1 MNIIFKHIKISN
13 FMSFGYAELDLDN
26 QGFVRIDGINNSLI
40 DGATSNGAGKTSCFE
55 AIMWCLQGETI
66 RKSKQVTNINGDDG
80 AYVELDFTADGTDY
94 KLIRTKDHSKY
105 KTNLKIF
112 INGEDKSGKGIR
124 DSEQYLTQYLPEL
137 SAQMISSVIIL
148 GQGLPMRFT
157 NNTPA
162 GRKEVLESL
171 SQSDFMIE
179 DLKAKLLKRKSVLQ
193 DTLNNLNLEQ
203 ARCQTEKNLIQNII
217 TQTEH
222 QLKNLV
228 VPDVK
233 KLAEIQINIDNLNR
247 VLSENEAQQGIYE
260 QTLYTLMNKSREYQD
275 AKLAE
280 IKAIPNDNELN
291 AKEYSLSNEIKIY
304 RNIIAEKEKVTDVCP
319 TCGQKIEG
327 VVIPDTSQEKIKCE
341 ALCAE
346 LANVKNEHIKF
357 NNSVDKLR
365 KDIDEKYSKLNKEND
380 ENISKIKD
388 LIKLYQKEIAE
399 VSLNLSE
406 LKAKE
411 QSISYAIDT
420 YENNKVEFENRIT
433 EKTNR
438 LNELTSNELHNQ
450 NEIDLIKQKI
460 DIDNKIDIAL
470 KRDFRG
476 YLLTN
481 VIEFINTKVN
491 YYCNYFIENGNIKF
505 IQSGNA
511 INVIFNGKDYEC
523 LSGGE
528 RQKIDII
535 IQLALRDMMCTFMNF
550 SSNILVLDEITD
562 FMDNQGSN
570 KLINTIS
577 SLIQDVSSIFFVT
590 HHTELNL
597 PYDKI
602 ITVIKDKTGIS
613 KLI

>member
-1 MNIIFKHIKISN
+1 
-13 FMSFGYAELDLDN
+13 MSFDYAELDLDN

-66 RKSKQVTNINGDDG
+66 RKSKQVTNINGNDG

-124 DSEQYLTQYLPEL
+124 DSEQYLKQYLPEL

-179 DLKAKLLKRKSVLQ
+179 DLKTKLLKRKSTLQ
-193 DTLNNLNLEQ
+193 DNLNNLNLEQ

-233 KLAEIQINIDNLNR
+233 KLAELQIDIDNLNR
-247 VLSENEAQQGIYE
+247 VLSENEKQKSIYE
-260 QTLYTLMNKSREYQD
+260 QTLYTLINKSREYQD

-291 AKEYSLSNEIKIY
+291 AKEYSLCNEIKIY
-304 RNIIAEKEKVTDVCP
+304 SNIIAEKEKITDVCP

-327 VVIPDTSQEKIKCE
+327 VVIPDTSQEKIKWE

-357 NNSVDKLR
+357 NSTVDRLR
-365 KDIDEKYSKLNKEND
+365 KDIDEKYAKFNKEND

-399 VSLNLSE
+399 ISLNLSE
-406 LKAKE
+406 LRARE

-420 YENNKVEFENRIT
+420 YESNKVEFENRIT

-438 LNELTSNELHNQ
+438 LIELTNNELYNQ

-460 DIDNKIDIAL
+460 DIDNKIDTTL

-481 VIEFINTKVN
+481 VIDFINSRVN
-491 YYCNYFIENGNIKF
+491 YHCKYFIENGDIKF
-505 IQSGNA
+505 TQSGNA
-511 INVIFNGKDYEC
+511 INVIFNDKDYEC

-528 RQKIDII
+528 KQKIDII

-550 SSNILVLDEITD
+550 SSNILVFDEITD
-562 FMDNQGSN
+562 FMDNRGSD
-570 KLINTIS
+570 KLISTIS
-577 SLIQDVSSIFFVT
+577 NLIQDVSSIFFVT

-602 ITVIKDKTGIS
+602 ITVVKDETGMS
-613 KLI
+613 RLT

>member
-1 MNIIFKHIKISN
+1 M
-13 FMSFGYAELDLDN
+13 
-26 QGFVRIDGINNSLI
+26 RIDGINNSLI

-327 VVIPDTSQEKIKCE
+327 VVIPDTSQERIKCE
-341 ALCAE
+341 SLCAE
-346 LANVKNEHIKF
+346 LANVKNAHIKF
-357 NNSVDKLR
+357 SNDVDRLR
-365 KDIDEKYSKLNKEND
+365 KDIDEKYCKLNKEND

-388 LIKLYQKEIAE
+388 LIKIVQKDIAE
-399 VSLNLSE
+399 LSLNLSE
-406 LKAKE
+406 LKAQD
-411 QSISYAIDT
+411 QSISYAVDT
-420 YENNKVEFENRIT
+420 YESSKQELENRLR
-433 EKTNR
+433 EKTQR
-438 LNELTSNELHNQ
+438 LTELTNNELYNQ
-450 NEIDLIKQKI
+450 NDIDLIKQKI
-460 DIDNKIDIAL
+460 DIDNKIDTAL

-481 VIEFINTKVN
+481 VIDFINSKVN
-491 YYCNYFIENGNIKF
+491 YYCKYFIENGNISF
-505 IQSGNA
+505 IQNGNA
-511 INVIFNGKDYEC
+511 INVIFNDKDYEC

>member
-1 MNIIFKHIKISN
+1 
-13 FMSFGYAELDLDN
+13 MSFGYAELDLDN

-217 TQTEH
+217 TQTEQ

-327 VVIPDTSQEKIKCE
+327 VVIPDTSQERIKCE
-341 ALCAE
+341 SLCAE
-346 LANVKNEHIKF
+346 LANVKNAHIKF
-357 NNSVDKLR
+357 SNDVDKLR

-388 LIKLYQKEIAE
+388 LIKIVQKDIAE
-399 VSLNLSE
+399 LSLNLSE

-470 KRDFRG
+470 KRNFRG

-481 VIEFINTKVN
+481 VIDFINSKVN
-491 YYCNYFIENGNIKF
+491 YYCKYFIENGDIKF
-505 IQSGNA
+505 TQSGNA
-511 INVIFNGKDYEC
+511 INVIFNDKDYEC

-590 HHTELNL
+590 HHTIQLFSMMEN
-597 PYDKI
+597 DQ
-602 ITVIKDKTGIS
+602 
-613 KLI
+613 

>member
-1 MNIIFKHIKISN
+1 
-13 FMSFGYAELDLDN
+13 MSFGYAELDLDN

-203 ARCQTEKNLIQNII
+203 ARCQTEKALIQNII

-346 LANVKNEHIKF
+346 LANVKNAHIKF
-357 NNSVDKLR
+357 SNDVDRLR
-365 KDIDEKYSKLNKEND
+365 KDIDEKYCKLNKEND

-388 LIKLYQKEIAE
+388 LIKIVQKDIAE
-399 VSLNLSE
+399 LSLNLSE

-481 VIEFINTKVN
+481 VIDFINSKVN
-491 YYCNYFIENGNIKF
+491 YYCKYFIENGDIKF
-505 IQSGNA
+505 TQSGNA

>member
-1 MNIIFKHIKISN
+1 
-13 FMSFGYAELDLDN
+13 MSFGYAELDLDN

-66 RKSKQVTNINGDDG
+66 RKSKQVTNINGNDG

-203 ARCQTEKNLIQNII
+203 AKCQTEKNLIQNII

-228 VPDVK
+228 VPDIK
-233 KLAEIQINIDNLNR
+233 KLAELQIKIDNLNR
-247 VLSENEAQQGIYE
+247 VLSENEKQQGIYE

-327 VVIPDTSQEKIKCE
+327 VVIPDTSQERIKCE
-341 ALCAE
+341 SLCAE

-388 LIKLYQKEIAE
+388 LIKIGQKDIAE
-399 VSLNLSE
+399 LSLNLSE
-406 LKAKE
+406 LKAQY
-411 QSISYAIDT
+411 QSISYAVDT
-420 YENNKVEFENRIT
+420 YESSKQELENRLR
-433 EKTNR
+433 EKTQR
-438 LNELTSNELHNQ
+438 LTELTNNELYNQ

-460 DIDNKIDIAL
+460 DIDNKIDTAL

-481 VIEFINTKVN
+481 VIEFINSKVN
-491 YYCNYFIENGNIKF
+491 YYCKYFIENGDIKF
-505 IQSGNA
+505 TQSGNA
-511 INVIFNGKDYEC
+511 INVIFNDKDYEC

-562 FMDNQGSN
+562 FMDNRGSD
-570 KLINTIS
+570 KLISTIS
-577 SLIQDVSSIFFVT
+577 NLIQDVSSIFFVT

-602 ITVIKDKTGIS
+602 ITVVKDEAGMSRLT
-613 KLI
+613 

>member
-1 MNIIFKHIKISN
+1 
-13 FMSFGYAELDLDN
+13 MSFGYAELDLDN
-26 QGFVRIDGINNSLI
+26 QGFVRIDGINKSLI

-55 AIMWCLQGETI
+55 AIMWCLQGETV
-66 RKSKQVTNINGDDG
+66 RKSKQVTNINGNDG

-105 KTNLKIF
+105 KTNLKVF

-124 DSEQYLTQYLPEL
+124 DSEQYLKQYLPEL

-179 DLKAKLLKRKSVLQ
+179 DLKTKLLKRKSALQ

-222 QLKNLV
+222 QLKNLI
-228 VPDVK
+228 VPDIK
-233 KLAEIQINIDNLNR
+233 KLAELQIDIDNLNR
-247 VLSENEAQQGIYE
+247 VLSENEKQQSIYE

-304 RNIIAEKEKVTDVCP
+304 KNIIAQKEKVTDVCP

-357 NNSVDKLR
+357 CYTVDRLR
-365 KDIDEKYSKLNKEND
+365 KDIDEKYSKFNKEND
-380 ENISKIKD
+380 ENISRIKD
-388 LIKLYQKEIAE
+388 LIKIGQKDIAE
-399 VSLNLSE
+399 LSLNLSE
-406 LKAKE
+406 LKAQD
-411 QSISYAIDT
+411 QSISYAVDT
-420 YENNKVEFENRIT
+420 YESSKQELENRLH
-433 EKTNR
+433 EKTQR
-438 LNELTSNELHNQ
+438 LIELTNNELYNQ
-450 NEIDLIKQKI
+450 NEIDLITQKI
-460 DIDNKIDIAL
+460 DIDNKIDTAL

-481 VIEFINTKVN
+481 VIDFINSKVN
-491 YYCNYFIENGNIKF
+491 YYCKYFIENGDIKF
-505 IQSGNA
+505 TQSGNA
-511 INVIFNGKDYEC
+511 INVIFNDKDYEC

-562 FMDNQGSN
+562 FMDNRGSD
-570 KLINTIS
+570 KLISTIS
-577 SLIQDVSSIFFVT
+577 NLIQDVSSIFFVT

-602 ITVIKDKTGIS
+602 ITVVKDETGMS
-613 KLI
+613 RLT

>member
-1 MNIIFKHIKISN
+1 
-13 FMSFGYAELDLDN
+13 MSFGYAELDLDN
-26 QGFVRIDGINNSLI
+26 QGFVRIDGINNSLV

-203 ARCQTEKNLIQNII
+203 AKCQTEKNLIQNII
-217 TQTEH
+217 TQTEQ

-228 VPDVK
+228 IPDIK
-233 KLAEIQINIDNLNR
+233 KLAELQINIDNLNR
-247 VLSENEAQQGIYE
+247 VLSENEKQQGIYE

-327 VVIPDTSQEKIKCE
+327 VVIPDTSQERIKCE
-341 ALCAE
+341 SLCAE

-388 LIKLYQKEIAE
+388 LIKIGQKDIAE
-399 VSLNLSE
+399 LSLNLSE

-481 VIEFINTKVN
+481 VIDFINSKVN
-491 YYCNYFIENGNIKF
+491 YYCKYFIENGDIKF
-505 IQSGNA
+505 TQSGNA
-511 INVIFNGKDYEC
+511 INVIFNDKDYEC

>member
-26 QGFVRIDGINNSLI
+26 QGFVRIDGINNSLV

-66 RKSKQVTNINGDDG
+66 RKSKQVTNINGNDG

-203 ARCQTEKNLIQNII
+203 AKCQTEKNLIQNII

-304 RNIIAEKEKVTDVCP
+304 RNIIAEKEKVTDICP

-327 VVIPDTSQEKIKCE
+327 VVIPDTSQERIKCE
-341 ALCAE
+341 SLCAE

-438 LNELTSNELHNQ
+438 LNELTSNELYNQ

-481 VIEFINTKVN
+481 VIDFINSKVN
-491 YYCNYFIENGNIKF
+491 YYCKYFIENGDIKF
-505 IQSGNA
+505 TQSGNA
-511 INVIFNGKDYEC
+511 INVIFNDKDYEC

>member
-1 MNIIFKHIKISN
+1 
-13 FMSFGYAELDLDN
+13 MSFGYAELDLDN

-304 RNIIAEKEKVTDVCP
+304 RNIIAEKEKVTDICP

-327 VVIPDTSQEKIKCE
+327 VVIPDTSQERIKCE
-341 ALCAE
+341 SLCAE

-481 VIEFINTKVN
+481 VIDFINSKVN
-491 YYCNYFIENGNIKF
+491 YYCKYFIENGDIKF
-505 IQSGNA
+505 TQSGNA
-511 INVIFNGKDYEC
+511 INVIFNDKDYEC

>member
-1 MNIIFKHIKISN
+1 
-13 FMSFGYAELDLDN
+13 MSFGYAELDLDN

-438 LNELTSNELHNQ
+438 FNELTSNELHNQ

-481 VIEFINTKVN
+481 VIEFINSKVN
-491 YYCNYFIENGNIKF
+491 YYCKYFIENGDIKF
-505 IQSGNA
+505 TQSGNA
-511 INVIFNGKDYEC
+511 INVIFNDKDYEC

>member
-1 MNIIFKHIKISN
+1 
-13 FMSFGYAELDLDN
+13 MSFGYAELDLDN

-66 RKSKQVTNINGDDG
+66 RKSKQVTNINGNDG

-438 LNELTSNELHNQ
+438 LNELTSNELYNQ

-481 VIEFINTKVN
+481 VIEFINSKVN
-491 YYCNYFIENGNIKF
+491 YYCKYFIENGDIKF
-505 IQSGNA
+505 TQSGNA

>member
-1 MNIIFKHIKISN
+1 
-13 FMSFGYAELDLDN
+13 MSFGYAELDLDN

-217 TQTEH
+217 TQTEQ

-327 VVIPDTSQEKIKCE
+327 VVIPDTSQERIKCE
-341 ALCAE
+341 SLCAE
-346 LANVKNEHIKF
+346 LANVKNAHIKF
-357 NNSVDKLR
+357 SNDIDKLR

-388 LIKLYQKEIAE
+388 LIKIVQKDIAE
-399 VSLNLSE
+399 LSLNLSE

-491 YYCNYFIENGNIKF
+491 YYCKYFIENGDIKF
-505 IQSGNA
+505 TQSGNA
-511 INVIFNGKDYEC
+511 INVIFNDKDYEC

>member
-1 MNIIFKHIKISN
+1 
-13 FMSFGYAELDLDN
+13 
-26 QGFVRIDGINNSLI
+26 
-40 DGATSNGAGKTSCFE
+40 
-55 AIMWCLQGETI
+55 
-66 RKSKQVTNINGDDG
+66 
-80 AYVELDFTADGTDY
+80 
-94 KLIRTKDHSKY
+94 
-105 KTNLKIF
+105 
-112 INGEDKSGKGIR
+112 
-124 DSEQYLTQYLPEL
+124 
-137 SAQMISSVIIL
+137 
-148 GQGLPMRFT
+148 
-157 NNTPA
+157 
-162 GRKEVLESL
+162 
-171 SQSDFMIE
+171 
-179 DLKAKLLKRKSVLQ
+179 
-193 DTLNNLNLEQ
+193 
-203 ARCQTEKNLIQNII
+203 
-217 TQTEH
+217 
-222 QLKNLV
+222 
-228 VPDVK
+228 
-233 KLAEIQINIDNLNR
+233 
-247 VLSENEAQQGIYE
+247 
-260 QTLYTLMNKSREYQD
+260 MNKSREYQD

-327 VVIPDTSQEKIKCE
+327 VVIPDTSQERIKCE
-341 ALCAE
+341 SLCAE
-346 LANVKNEHIKF
+346 LANVKNAHIKF
-357 NNSVDKLR
+357 SNDVDKLR

-388 LIKLYQKEIAE
+388 LIKISQKDIAE
-399 VSLNLSE
+399 LSLNLSE

-481 VIEFINTKVN
+481 VIDFINSKVN
-491 YYCNYFIENGNIKF
+491 YYCKYFIENGNISF
-505 IQSGNA
+505 IQNGNA
-511 INVIFNGKDYEC
+511 INVIFNDKDYEC

>member
-1 MNIIFKHIKISN
+1 
-13 FMSFGYAELDLDN
+13 MSFGYAELDLDN

-304 RNIIAEKEKVTDVCP
+304 RNIIAEKEKVTDICP

-341 ALCAE
+341 SLCAE

-481 VIEFINTKVN
+481 VIDFINSKVN
-491 YYCNYFIENGNIKF
+491 YYCKYFIENGDIKF
-505 IQSGNA
+505 TQSGNA
-511 INVIFNGKDYEC
+511 INVIFNDKDYEC

-562 FMDNQGSN
+562 FMDNRGSD
-570 KLINTIS
+570 KLISTIS
-577 SLIQDVSSIFFVT
+577 NLIQDVSSIFFVT

-602 ITVIKDKTGIS
+602 ITVVKDEMGMSRLT
-613 KLI
+613 

>member
-1 MNIIFKHIKISN
+1 
-13 FMSFGYAELDLDN
+13 MSFGYAELDLDN

-179 DLKAKLLKRKSVLQ
+179 DLKTKLLKRKSVLQ

-438 LNELTSNELHNQ
+438 FNELTSNELHNQ

-481 VIEFINTKVN
+481 VIEFINSKVN
-491 YYCNYFIENGNIKF
+491 YYCKYFIENGDIKF
-505 IQSGNA
+505 TQSGNA

>member
-1 MNIIFKHIKISN
+1 
-13 FMSFGYAELDLDN
+13 MSFGYAELDLDN

-319 TCGQKIEG
+319 TCGQKIKG

-346 LANVKNEHIKF
+346 LANVKNAHIKF
-357 NNSVDKLR
+357 SNDVDRLR

-481 VIEFINTKVN
+481 VIDFINSKVN
-491 YYCNYFIENGNIKF
+491 YYCKYFIENGDIKF
-505 IQSGNA
+505 TQSGNA
-511 INVIFNGKDYEC
+511 INVIFNDKDYEC

>member
-1 MNIIFKHIKISN
+1 
-13 FMSFGYAELDLDN
+13 MSFGYAELDLDN

-203 ARCQTEKNLIQNII
+203 AKCQTEKNLIQNII
-217 TQTEH
+217 TQTEQ

-228 VPDVK
+228 VPDIK
-233 KLAEIQINIDNLNR
+233 KLAELQIKIDNLNR
-247 VLSENEAQQGIYE
+247 VLSENEKQQSIYE

-327 VVIPDTSQEKIKCE
+327 VVIPDTSQERIKCE
-341 ALCAE
+341 SLCAE
-346 LANVKNEHIKF
+346 LANVKNAHIKF
-357 NNSVDKLR
+357 SNDVDKLR

-388 LIKLYQKEIAE
+388 LIKISQKDIAE
-399 VSLNLSE
+399 LSLNLSE

-481 VIEFINTKVN
+481 VIDFINSKVN
-491 YYCNYFIENGNIKF
+491 YYCKYFIENGNISF
-505 IQSGNA
+505 IQNGNA
-511 INVIFNGKDYEC
+511 INVIFNDKDYEC

>member
-1 MNIIFKHIKISN
+1 
-13 FMSFGYAELDLDN
+13 MSFGYAELDLDN

-304 RNIIAEKEKVTDVCP
+304 RNIIAEKEKVTDICP

-481 VIEFINTKVN
+481 VIDFINSKVN
-491 YYCNYFIENGNIKF
+491 YYCKYFIENGDIKF

>member
-1 MNIIFKHIKISN
+1 MNILFKHIKISN
-13 FMSFGYAELDLDN
+13 FMSFDYAEMDLND
-26 QGFVRIDGINNSLI
+26 QGFVRIDGINNSSV

-66 RKSKQVTNINGDDG
+66 RKSKQITNISGNDG
-80 AYVELDFTADGTDY
+80 AYVELDFAVDGTDY

-124 DSEQYLTQYLPEL
+124 DSEQYLKEYLPEL
-137 SAQMISSVIIL
+137 SVQLISSVIIL

-171 SQSDFMIE
+171 SQSDFMIA
-179 DLKAKLLKRKSVLQ
+179 DLKDKLLKRKSTLQ
-193 DTLNNLNLEQ
+193 DALNSLNLEQ
-203 ARCQTEKNLIQNII
+203 ARCQTEKNLIQNIL

-228 VPDVK
+228 IPDIK
-233 KLAEIQINIDNLNR
+233 KLAEIQANIDNLNK
-247 VLSENEAQQGIYE
+247 VLSENEKQQGIYE
-260 QTLYTLMNKSREYQD
+260 QTLYTLMDKSKEYQD

-280 IKAIPNDNELN
+280 IKGIPNDNELN
-291 AKEYSLSNEIKIY
+291 AKEYSLCNEIKLY
-304 RNIIAEKEKVTDVCP
+304 RNIIAEKEKVTGVCP

-327 VVIPDTSQEKIKCE
+327 VVIPDTSQERTKCE
-341 ALCAE
+341 ALCLE

-357 NNSVDKLR
+357 TSTVDRLR
-365 KDIDEKYSKLNKEND
+365 KDIDEKYFKLNKEND

-388 LIKLYQKEIAE
+388 LIKLSQKEIAE
-399 VSLNLSE
+399 SSLNLSE
-406 LKAKE
+406 LKARK
-411 QSISYAIDT
+411 QAISYAVDT
-420 YENNKVEFENRIT
+420 YESSKQELENRLR
-433 EKTNR
+433 EKTQR
-438 LNELTSNELHNQ
+438 LTELTNNELYNQ
-450 NEIDLIKQKI
+450 NEIDSIKQKI

-470 KRDFRG
+470 KRDFRS

-481 VIEFINTKVN
+481 VIDFINSKVN
-491 YYCNYFIENGNIKF
+491 YYCKYFIENGDIKF
-505 IQSGNA
+505 TQSGNA
-511 INVIFNGKDYEC
+511 INVIFNDKDYEC

-535 IQLALRDMMCTFMNF
+535 VQLALRDMMCTFLNF

-577 SLIQDVSSIFFVT
+577 NLIQDVSSVFFVT

-602 ITVIKDKTGIS
+602 ITVVKDEAGMSRLT
-613 KLI
+613 

>member
-481 VIEFINTKVN
+481 VIDFINSKVN
-491 YYCNYFIENGNIKF
+491 YYCKYFIENGDIKF
-505 IQSGNA
+505 TQSGNA
-511 INVIFNGKDYEC
+511 INVIFNDKDYEC

-550 SSNILVLDEITD
+550 SSNIVVLDEITD

-590 HHTELNL
+590 HHTEVNL
-597 PYDKI
+597 AYDKI

>member
-1 MNIIFKHIKISN
+1 
-13 FMSFGYAELDLDN
+13 MSFGYAELDLDN

-217 TQTEH
+217 TQTEQ

-247 VLSENEAQQGIYE
+247 VLSENEKQKDIYE

-304 RNIIAEKEKVTDVCP
+304 RNIIVEKEKVTDVCP

-346 LANVKNEHIKF
+346 LANVKNAHIKF
-357 NNSVDKLR
+357 SNDVDKLR

-481 VIEFINTKVN
+481 VIDFINSKVN
-491 YYCNYFIENGNIKF
+491 YYCKYFIENGDIKF
-505 IQSGNA
+505 TQSGNA
-511 INVIFNGKDYEC
+511 INVIFNDKDYEC

>member
-1 MNIIFKHIKISN
+1 
-13 FMSFGYAELDLDN
+13 MSFGYAELDLDN

-203 ARCQTEKNLIQNII
+203 AKCQTEKNLIQNII
-217 TQTEH
+217 TQTEQ

-327 VVIPDTSQEKIKCE
+327 VVIPDTSQERIKCE
-341 ALCAE
+341 SLCAE
-346 LANVKNEHIKF
+346 LANVKNAHIKF
-357 NNSVDKLR
+357 SNDVDRLR
-365 KDIDEKYSKLNKEND
+365 KDIDEKYFKLNKEND

-481 VIEFINTKVN
+481 IIDFINSKVN
-491 YYCNYFIENGNIKF
+491 YYCKYFIENGNISF
-505 IQSGNA
+505 IQNGNA

>member
-1 MNIIFKHIKISN
+1 
-13 FMSFGYAELDLDN
+13 MSFGYAELDLDN

-327 VVIPDTSQEKIKCE
+327 VVIPDTSQERIKCE
-341 ALCAE
+341 SLCAE
-346 LANVKNEHIKF
+346 LANVKNAHIKF
-357 NNSVDKLR
+357 SNDVDKLR
-365 KDIDEKYSKLNKEND
+365 KNIEKKYSKLNKEND

-388 LIKLYQKEIAE
+388 LIKLYQKEITE

-481 VIEFINTKVN
+481 VIDFINSKVN
-491 YYCNYFIENGNIKF
+491 YYCKYFIENGDIKF
-505 IQSGNA
+505 TQSGNA
-511 INVIFNGKDYEC
+511 INVIFNDKDYEC

>member
-222 QLKNLV
+222 QLKNLI

-481 VIEFINTKVN
+481 VIDFINSKVN
-491 YYCNYFIENGNIKF
+491 YYCKYFIENGDIKF
-505 IQSGNA
+505 TQSGNA
-511 INVIFNGKDYEC
+511 INVIFNDKDYEC

>member
-1 MNIIFKHIKISN
+1 
-13 FMSFGYAELDLDN
+13 MSFGYAELDLDN
-26 QGFVRIDGINNSLI
+26 QGFVRIDGINNSLV

-66 RKSKQVTNINGDDG
+66 RKSKQVTNINGNDG

-203 ARCQTEKNLIQNII
+203 AKCQTEKNLIQNII

-304 RNIIAEKEKVTDVCP
+304 RNIIAEKEKVTDICP

-327 VVIPDTSQEKIKCE
+327 VVIPDTSQERIKCE
-341 ALCAE
+341 SLCAE

-438 LNELTSNELHNQ
+438 LNELTSNELYNQ

-481 VIEFINTKVN
+481 VIDFINSKVN
-491 YYCNYFIENGNIKF
+491 YYCKYFIENGDIKF
-505 IQSGNA
+505 TQSGNA
-511 INVIFNGKDYEC
+511 INVIFNDKDYEC

>member
-1 MNIIFKHIKISN
+1 
-13 FMSFGYAELDLDN
+13 MSFGYAELDLDN

-193 DTLNNLNLEQ
+193 DALNNLNLEQ

-327 VVIPDTSQEKIKCE
+327 VVIPDTSQERIKCE
-341 ALCAE
+341 SLCAE

-460 DIDNKIDIAL
+460 DIDNRIDIAL

-481 VIEFINTKVN
+481 VIDFINSKVN
-491 YYCNYFIENGNIKF
+491 YYCKYFIENGDIKF
-505 IQSGNA
+505 TQSGNA
-511 INVIFNGKDYEC
+511 INVIFNDKDYEC

-535 IQLALRDMMCTFMNF
+535 IQLALRDMMCTLMNF

>member
-1 MNIIFKHIKISN
+1 
-13 FMSFGYAELDLDN
+13 MSFGYAELDLDN

-365 KDIDEKYSKLNKEND
+365 KDIDEKYFKLNKEND

-420 YENNKVEFENRIT
+420 YENNKVEFENRII

-481 VIEFINTKVN
+481 VIEFINSKVN
-491 YYCNYFIENGNIKF
+491 YYCKYFIENGDIKF
-505 IQSGNA
+505 TQSGNA

>member
-1 MNIIFKHIKISN
+1 
-13 FMSFGYAELDLDN
+13 MSFGYAELDLDN

-179 DLKAKLLKRKSVLQ
+179 DLKAKLLKRKSTLQ
-193 DTLNNLNLEQ
+193 DALNNLNLEQ

-247 VLSENEAQQGIYE
+247 VLSENEKQQGIYE
-260 QTLYTLMNKSREYQD
+260 QTLYTLINKSREYQD

-319 TCGQKIEG
+319 TCGQKIKG

-346 LANVKNEHIKF
+346 LANVKNAHIKF
-357 NNSVDKLR
+357 SNDVDKLR

-388 LIKLYQKEIAE
+388 LIKISQKDIAE
-399 VSLNLSE
+399 LSLNLSE

>member
-1 MNIIFKHIKISN
+1 
-13 FMSFGYAELDLDN
+13 MSFGYAELDLDN

-203 ARCQTEKNLIQNII
+203 ARCQTEKALIQNII

-327 VVIPDTSQEKIKCE
+327 VVIPDTSQERIKCE
-341 ALCAE
+341 SLCAE
-346 LANVKNEHIKF
+346 LANVKNAHIKF
-357 NNSVDKLR
+357 SNDVDKLR

-388 LIKLYQKEIAE
+388 LIKISQKDIAE
-399 VSLNLSE
+399 LSLNLSE

-481 VIEFINTKVN
+481 VIDFINSKVN
-491 YYCNYFIENGNIKF
+491 YYCKYFIENGDIKF
-505 IQSGNA
+505 TQSGNA
-511 INVIFNGKDYEC
+511 INVIFNDKDYEC

-577 SLIQDVSSIFFVT
+577 NLIQDVSSIFFVT

>member
-1 MNIIFKHIKISN
+1 
-13 FMSFGYAELDLDN
+13 MSFGYAELDLDN

-304 RNIIAEKEKVTDVCP
+304 RNIIAEKEKVTDICP

-327 VVIPDTSQEKIKCE
+327 VVIPDTSQERIKCE
-341 ALCAE
+341 SLCAE

-460 DIDNKIDIAL
+460 DIDNKIDIVL

-481 VIEFINTKVN
+481 VIDFINSKVN
-491 YYCNYFIENGNIKF
+491 YYCKYFIENGDIKF
-505 IQSGNA
+505 TQSGNA
-511 INVIFNGKDYEC
+511 INVIFNDKDYEC

>member
-1 MNIIFKHIKISN
+1 
-13 FMSFGYAELDLDN
+13 MSFGYAELDLDN

-217 TQTEH
+217 TQTEY

-228 VPDVK
+228 VPDIK
-233 KLAEIQINIDNLNR
+233 KLAELQIKIDNLNR
-247 VLSENEAQQGIYE
+247 VLSENEKQQSIYE

-357 NNSVDKLR
+357 NNSIDKLR

-388 LIKLYQKEIAE
+388 LIKIGQKDIAE
-399 VSLNLSE
+399 LSLNLSE

-481 VIEFINTKVN
+481 VIDFINSKVN
-491 YYCNYFIENGNIKF
+491 YYCKYFIENGDIKF
-505 IQSGNA
+505 TQSGNA
-511 INVIFNGKDYEC
+511 INVIFNDKDYEC

>member
-13 FMSFGYAELDLDN
+13 FMSFDYAELDLDN
-26 QGFVRIDGINNSLI
+26 QGFVRIDGINNSAV

-66 RKSKQVTNINGDDG
+66 RKSKQVTNINGNDG

-203 ARCQTEKNLIQNII
+203 AKCQTEKNLIQNII
-217 TQTEH
+217 TQTEQ

-228 VPDVK
+228 IPDIK
-233 KLAEIQINIDNLNR
+233 KLAELQIKIDNLNR
-247 VLSENEAQQGIYE
+247 VLSENEKQQGIYE

-327 VVIPDTSQEKIKCE
+327 VVIPDTSQERIKCE
-341 ALCAE
+341 SLCAE

-388 LIKLYQKEIAE
+388 LIKIGQKDIAE
-399 VSLNLSE
+399 LSLNLSE
-406 LKAKE
+406 LKAQD
-411 QSISYAIDT
+411 QSISYAVDT
-420 YENNKVEFENRIT
+420 YESSKQELENRLR
-433 EKTNR
+433 EKTQR
-438 LNELTSNELHNQ
+438 LTELTNNELYNQ

-460 DIDNKIDIAL
+460 DIDNKIDTAL

-481 VIEFINTKVN
+481 VIDFINSKVN
-491 YYCNYFIENGNIKF
+491 YYCKYFIENGNINF
-505 IQSGNA
+505 IQNGNA
-511 INVIFNGKDYEC
+511 INVIFNDKDYEC

-562 FMDNQGSN
+562 FMDNRGSD
-570 KLINTIS
+570 KLISTIS
-577 SLIQDVSSIFFVT
+577 NLIQDVSSIFFVT

-602 ITVIKDKTGIS
+602 ITVVKDEAGMSRLT
-613 KLI
+613 

>member
-1 MNIIFKHIKISN
+1 
-13 FMSFGYAELDLDN
+13 MSFGYAELDLDN

-304 RNIIAEKEKVTDVCP
+304 RNIIAEKEKVTDICP

-481 VIEFINTKVN
+481 VIDFINSKVN
-491 YYCNYFIENGNIKF
+491 YYCKYFIENGDIKF
-505 IQSGNA
+505 TQSGNA
-511 INVIFNGKDYEC
+511 INVIFNDKDYEC

>member
-1 MNIIFKHIKISN
+1 
-13 FMSFGYAELDLDN
+13 MSFGYAELDLDN

-66 RKSKQVTNINGDDG
+66 RKSKQVTNINGNDG

-217 TQTEH
+217 TQTEY

-228 VPDVK
+228 VPDIK

-247 VLSENEAQQGIYE
+247 VLSENEKQQGIYE

-319 TCGQKIEG
+319 TCGQKIKG

-346 LANVKNEHIKF
+346 LANVKNAHIKF
-357 NNSVDKLR
+357 SNDVDRLR
-365 KDIDEKYSKLNKEND
+365 KDIDEKYCKLNKEND

-388 LIKLYQKEIAE
+388 LIKIVQKDIAE
-399 VSLNLSE
+399 LSLNLSE

>member
-1 MNIIFKHIKISN
+1 
-13 FMSFGYAELDLDN
+13 MSFGYAELDLDN

-193 DTLNNLNLEQ
+193 DALNNLNLEQ

-327 VVIPDTSQEKIKCE
+327 VVIPDTSQERIKCE
-341 ALCAE
+341 SLCAE
-346 LANVKNEHIKF
+346 LANVKNAHIKF
-357 NNSVDKLR
+357 SNDVDKLR

-481 VIEFINTKVN
+481 VIDFINSKVN
-491 YYCNYFIENGNIKF
+491 YYCKYFIENGNISF
-505 IQSGNA
+505 IQNGNA
-511 INVIFNGKDYEC
+511 INVIFNDKDYEC

>member
-1 MNIIFKHIKISN
+1 
-13 FMSFGYAELDLDN
+13 MSFGYAELDLDN

-203 ARCQTEKNLIQNII
+203 AKCQTEKNLIQNII
-217 TQTEH
+217 TQTEQ

-327 VVIPDTSQEKIKCE
+327 VVIPDTSQERIKCE
-341 ALCAE
+341 SLCAE
-346 LANVKNEHIKF
+346 LANVKNAHIKF
-357 NNSVDKLR
+357 SNDVDKLR

-388 LIKLYQKEIAE
+388 LIKISQKDIAE
-399 VSLNLSE
+399 LSLNLSE

-481 VIEFINTKVN
+481 VIDFINSKVN
-491 YYCNYFIENGNIKF
+491 YYCKYFIENGNISF
-505 IQSGNA
+505 IQNGNA
-511 INVIFNGKDYEC
+511 INVIFNDKDYEC

>member
-1 MNIIFKHIKISN
+1 
-13 FMSFGYAELDLDN
+13 MSFGYAELDLDN

-66 RKSKQVTNINGDDG
+66 RKSKQVTNINGNDG

-203 ARCQTEKNLIQNII
+203 AKCQTEKNLIQNII

-228 VPDVK
+228 VPDIK
-233 KLAEIQINIDNLNR
+233 KLAELQIKIDNLNR
-247 VLSENEAQQGIYE
+247 VLSENEKQQGIYE
-260 QTLYTLMNKSREYQD
+260 QTLYILMNKSREYQD

-304 RNIIAEKEKVTDVCP
+304 KNIIAEKEKVTDICP

-388 LIKLYQKEIAE
+388 LIKIGQKDIAE
-399 VSLNLSE
+399 LSLNLSE
-406 LKAKE
+406 LKAQD
-411 QSISYAIDT
+411 QSISYAVDT
-420 YENNKVEFENRIT
+420 YESSKQELENRLR
-433 EKTNR
+433 EKTQR
-438 LNELTSNELHNQ
+438 LTELTNNELYNQ

-460 DIDNKIDIAL
+460 DIDNKIDTAL

-481 VIEFINTKVN
+481 VIDFINSKVN
-491 YYCNYFIENGNIKF
+491 YYCKYFIENGNISF
-505 IQSGNA
+505 IQNGNA
-511 INVIFNGKDYEC
+511 INVIFNDKDYEC

-562 FMDNQGSN
+562 FMDNRGSD
-570 KLINTIS
+570 KLISTIS
-577 SLIQDVSSIFFVT
+577 NLIQDVSSIFFVT

-602 ITVIKDKTGIS
+602 ITVVKDEMVMSRLT
-613 KLI
+613 

>member
-1 MNIIFKHIKISN
+1 
-13 FMSFGYAELDLDN
+13 MSFGYAELDLDN

-233 KLAEIQINIDNLNR
+233 KLAEIQINIDNLSR
-247 VLSENEAQQGIYE
+247 VLSENEAQQSIYE

-327 VVIPDTSQEKIKCE
+327 VVIPDTSQERIKCE
-341 ALCAE
+341 SLCAE

-481 VIEFINTKVN
+481 VIEFINSKVN
-491 YYCNYFIENGNIKF
+491 YYCKYFIENGDIKF
-505 IQSGNA
+505 TQSGNA